1 MVATIN
7 ETLDHL
13 HPVIVI
19 MHLGDLPGSVEITV
33 NMYQESVRADG

>member
-1 MVATIN
+1 MIATVN
-7 ETLDHL
+7 ETLDHV

-19 MHLGDLPGSVEITV
+19 MHFGDLPESVGFTV